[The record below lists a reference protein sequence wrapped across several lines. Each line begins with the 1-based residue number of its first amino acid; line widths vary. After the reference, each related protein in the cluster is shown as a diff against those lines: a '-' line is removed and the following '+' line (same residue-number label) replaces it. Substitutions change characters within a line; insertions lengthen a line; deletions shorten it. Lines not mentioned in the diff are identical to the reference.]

1 MNREMGIKMKR
12 TFADRSD
19 WKRILKKRFYLTN
32 INKQGLKG
40 NLSIIHMD
48 KVREPLVIEVASKD
62 LVLADEGF
70 IWMQYFPQSGFYAAT
85 SMFNEKLELIQVY
98 FDICLGNKMDAL
110 GMPYY
115 DDLYLDIVLVP
126 SGEVLLLDEDEL
138 EDALKQGEIT
148 KEQFK
153 LAYDEV
159 EKLTKYINSNKQE
172 VLKMGRDGLEYMLA
186 LEKEDT
192 IK

>member
-1 MNREMGIKMKR
+1 MIQGKGEKMKR

-19 WKRILKKRFYLTN
+19 WRRILEKRFYLTQ
-32 INKQGLKG
+32 IDQQGLKG

-48 KVREPLVIEVASKD
+48 KVKEPLIIEVAGKD
-62 LVLADEGF
+62 LDLADNGV
-70 IWMQYFPQSGFYAAT
+70 IWMQYFPQDGFYAVT
-85 SMFNEKLELIQVY
+85 SMFNEKHELLQMY
-98 FDICLGNKMDAL
+98 FDICLGNKVDAA

-148 KEQFK
+148 KEQFN

-159 EKLTKYINSNKQE
+159 EKLTKYINNNKQE
-172 VLKMGRDGLEYMLA
+172 VLKNGREGLEYILN
-186 LEKEDT
+186 LEK
-192 IK
+192 KGL